1 MSISKPMK
9 QLQLKVRSFF
19 VKHKKGLIS
28 CGFFLAFTT
37 LFIILYTVSRYFPK
51 FVYKYYTTGLFKIVT
66 FVPKL
71 ITKYLPF
78 VFSELLLVVF
88 LLVIFF
94 FTGRTIYKVIIA
106 VKKKFPDK
114 STFVL
119 HYFAVIFKIVCVLI
133 SLFILLGAFN
143 YNSMP
148 VADIMGYEITKTD
161 TKVLTELCNY
171 LKEKTADS
179 YIEDKQIN
187 RDVILDEVTEAYD
200 TASQKYTFLK
210 KHIGFTNPPKAASM
224 STAMC
229 YLQISG
235 IYPYLVPESIVN
247 GRTPV
252 TSLPHTACHEIAHQ
266 LGFAR
271 EDEANYIAYLVCINS
286 DMPIFVYSGY
296 YEAFSYAMN
305 TLYRYDYEAWFE
317 IYKTIPEGIIEDMKN
332 ENEFWNSFKTP
343 NDFVSNISS
352 AVNDAYLN
360 ANNVPDGIHSYGRM
374 VDLLIA
380 DYIKNNQP

>member
-247 GRTPV
+247 GRSSKTKESKLYPRK
-252 TSLPHTACHEIAHQ
+252 EYNIAKC
-266 LGFAR
+266 LA
-271 EDEANYIAYLVCINS
+271 
-286 DMPIFVYSGY
+286 
-296 YEAFSYAMN
+296 
-305 TLYRYDYEAWFE
+305 
-317 IYKTIPEGIIEDMKN
+317 
-332 ENEFWNSFKTP
+332 
-343 NDFVSNISS
+343 
-352 AVNDAYLN
+352 
-360 ANNVPDGIHSYGRM
+360 
-374 VDLLIA
+374 
-380 DYIKNNQP
+380 